1 MIQEEAEVFVVKVG
15 RRDLSVA
22 SVKVTLLLAPEGR
35 TIEEPSVFRA
45 KSLKAILAPGAM
57 PLYCE
62 RAFWRSGSSDHCTLP
77 ASTPALRRSARHVCS
92 NRRQVATSSSSSSC
106 ERTRCS
112 YDVSAMA
119 RAVGDVAAC
128 AVVDHDL
135 PVRLVERVYRHWV
148 EHIVK
153 EAVIWRNVSEQREST
168 FETKNSGSGREPRNN
183 SKITKK
189 KKKLP

>member
-1 MIQEEAEVFVVKVG
+1 
-15 RRDLSVA
+15 
-22 SVKVTLLLAPEGR
+22 
-35 TIEEPSVFRA
+35 
-45 KSLKAILAPGAM
+45 
-57 PLYCE
+57 
-62 RAFWRSGSSDHCTLP
+62 
-77 ASTPALRRSARHVCS
+77 
-92 NRRQVATSSSSSSC
+92 
-106 ERTRCS
+106 
-112 YDVSAMA
+112 MA